1 MHETHLEEVS
11 QAAVKLLGL
20 NRHLLVLL
28 NQVWAQHLQQ
38 VLHSVQEISREPLI
52 AVHLQKEY

>member
-11 QAAVKLLGL
+11 QAAIKLLGL

-38 VLHSVQEISREPLI
+38 VLHPVQEISREPLI